1 MVDISGSYDEQAEPS
16 SFDRLPPFTDQ
27 RAKIIDSDV
36 IDISNQSNMGRCL
49 NLTWQIETGPLDGRI
64 FWQRINLWAENMNN
78 LDKVIQIANSQFA
91 AIREATGKK
100 SPRDTQELHH
110 IPCLVSYGP
119 QKKNP
124 DYDEVKSV
132 KAISGGNSGGV
143 SANSGRRP
151 APAASNN
158 SRQAPGSS
166 GQRSAP
172 WPARGQAQRQEED
185 IPF

>member
-1 MVDISGSYDEQAEPS
+1 MVDISGSYDEQAEPG
-16 SFDRLPPFTDQ
+16 SFDRLPAFTDQ

-36 IDISNQSNMGRCL
+36 VDISSKQNSGRCL
-49 NLTWQIETGPLDGRI
+49 MLTWQIETGPLDGRL
-64 FWQRINLWAENMNN
+64 FWQRINLWPENMDNI
-78 LDKVIQIANSQFA
+78 DKVVQIANSQFA

-100 SPRDTQELHH
+100 TPRNSEELHH

-132 KAISGGNSGGV
+132 KASSGGSP
-143 SANSGRRP
+143 ANAGRRP
-151 APAASNN
+151 APAAGN
-158 SRQAPGSS
+158 SRPASSAPTS
-166 GQRSAP
+166 QRSAP
-172 WPARGQAQRQEED
+172 WPSRGGQQQSRQMVDDD